1 MASTRGMKIAIP
13 MPKSAQKSDIVRGR
27 AVVVVLLVVDVAHL
41 EHFVAGPIIS
51 TGKDRMELSCIIYT
65 KWFSPSDGNISVDLE
80 VVGDGG
86 QVLQALIRT
95 QHHGKMVV
103 QT

>member
-1 MASTRGMKIAIP
+1 MKTTDLFQEKREVLEIE
-13 MPKSAQKSDIVRGR
+13 DVGFL
-27 AVVVVLLVVDVAHL
+27 VVVLLVVDVAHL

-103 QT
+103 QACWREH